1 MKTISKILVNVE
13 EQHDNAQAIAKAAW
27 LAERSGASIELFCC
41 CFNLSVRN
49 GYLFDQ
55 EAGLQAQHGYLRQV
69 EARLLTIASSLQHQ
83 GLNVDVDVAWDRHH
97 CDGVLR
103 KVQRYDPDL
112 LIHQIGA
119 HSRLG
124 HYWMAHHDW
133 QLLRQCPVPMLL
145 VKAHQ
150 WGRIPQVAACV
161 DPFHECDAPAQ
172 LDRGILNHASML
184 ARLADGRLQ
193 VVHSFQSLP
202 QAAIFDEHVV
212 TDYAALQRKVV
223 QQHAEALQKML
234 DKLVDIE
241 ADNVHQLQGE
251 SHVTLPAFAAQ
262 HKIDVMVMGSVA
274 RGFLDRLLL
283 GSTIERIFDHM
294 DCDVLAVKPPGFD
307 ASLLS

>member
-13 EQHDNAQAIAKAAW
+13 EQHDNAQAIAKAVW

-55 EAGLQAQHGYLRQV
+55 EAGLHAQHAYLRQV
-69 EARLLTIASSLQHQ
+69 EERLLAIASSLQNQ
-83 GLNVDVDVAWDRHH
+83 GLNVEVDVAWDRHH

-103 KVQRYDPDL
+103 KVQRYGPDL
-112 LIHQIGA
+112 LIHQIGV

-124 HYWMAHHDW
+124 HYWMVHHDW
-133 QLLRQCPVPMLL
+133 QLLRRCAVPMLL

-150 WGRIPQVAACV
+150 WGRIPLVAACV
-161 DPFHECDAPAQ
+161 DPFHECDVPAE
-172 LDRGILNHASML
+172 LDRGILNQACML
-184 ARLADGRLQ
+184 ARLVDGRLH
-193 VVHSFQSLP
+193 VVHSFQALP

-223 QQHAEALQKML
+223 QQHGQALEKML
-234 DKLVDIE
+234 HEQMHVEDE
-241 ADNVHQLQGE
+241 NVHQLQGE

-274 RGFLDRLLL
+274 RGFMDRLLL
-283 GSTIERIFDHM
+283 GSTIERIFDHL
-294 DCDVLAVKPPGFD
+294 DCDVLAVKPPGFG
-307 ASLLS
+307 APLSS